1 MVRLGSGIR
10 ERVLI
15 VAADA
20 PVELIEQVWDIV
32 RRSADFEL
40 FADDNKVPPFQAFSE
55 ADNLAD
61 IHFQAA
67 VANARLKRSSD
78 FLSSV
83 ETAAS
88 ATRAA
93 HG

>member
-1 MVRLGSGIR
+1 MS
-10 ERVLI
+10 

-20 PVELIEQVWDIV
+20 PVELIEQVWDVV
-32 RRSADFEL
+32 RRWAGFEL
-40 FADDNKVPPFQAFSE
+40 FADDNKVRPVRAFSE

-61 IHFQAA
+61 IRFQAT